1 MPPRESVAAPSAS
14 PPDVPPAKTV
24 RADWGPQAEAI
35 LKDTLKKC
43 LQDGLGTD
51 SNFKKQHY
59 ARAALALQAA
69 GFNFSPEQVKTRW
82 MRYKRD
88 YNFVKELRKESGF
101 GWDEETKMVV
111 AEEAVWKALM
121 FTPENKKT
129 KKHKDYNYW
138 KKHAFPD
145 YDDIAQLVGDAGA
158 TGGCAFSSASGSA
171 AVPTAAQDA
180 PQPEEEEETAENDE
194 DTLDLSNIDPQL
206 LQEIPPPPSRPVP
219 MPATAAPPSSTPPTS
234 SPSARA
240 PTVPSV
246 TSLAPLPAPGA
257 SRKRAGSPPPSA
269 SSKRVRTGDQI
280 SQLFG
285 RVDITLDKI
294 ADSFVSPPA
303 APSTPPASS
312 SSAISPLRRLCWKK
326 TRDEGLSPHSL
337 GRSRRVFRDDVKVKE
352 YLGFDDDDEQDRLAR
367 SAWLADEIDAADH

>member
-1 MPPRESVAAPSAS
+1 MPPRQSVTAPSAP
-14 PPDVPPAKTV
+14 PPDVPPAKT
-24 RADWGPQAEAI
+24 AEAI

-111 AEEAVWKALM
+111 AEEAVWDALM
-121 FTPENKKT
+121 FTPDKKKT

-158 TGGCAFSSASGSA
+158 TGGCAFSSVSG
-171 AVPTAAQDA
+171 TAAAPTTEQDA
-180 PQPEEEEETAENDE
+180 PQPGDEEEEIAEDDE
-194 DTLDLSNIDPQL
+194 DALDLSLIDPQL
-206 LQEIPPPPSRPVP
+206 LQ
-219 MPATAAPPSSTPPTS
+219 
-234 SPSARA
+234 
-240 PTVPSV
+240 
-246 TSLAPLPAPGA
+246 
-257 SRKRAGSPPPSA
+257 RAGSPPPSV

-352 YLGFDDDDEQDRLAR
+352 YLGFDDDDEQDRMAR
-367 SAWLADEIDAADH
+367 SAWLADEINAADR